1 MSILKDKC
9 NNRIHISIINMFYL
23 YIILYVYFMYS
34 SRESMY
40 EININS
46 LNIPSKFLYNN
57 TIMK

>member
-23 YIILYVYFMYS
+23 YIILYVYFIYS
-34 SRESMY
+34 SSMY

-46 LNIPSKFLYNN
+46 LNIPSHTK
-57 TIMK
+57 